1 MPAAHSGGIVEAGS
15 YVLAARPRGW
25 GGGAGWP
32 GGRTATGRRL
42 AKSLLAS
49 SARTSAPVACLLDQV
64 RVRVEGHARAR
75 VTKDVA
81 DLDDVEVDVDDQ
93 VAREGVAQ
101 VVEAHAPSLD
111 IEPGVD
117 GGASEHPLGDVVV
130 QERRAV
136 RGREHVVRFGS
147 EA

>member
-1 MPAAHSGGIVEAGS
+1 M
-15 YVLAARPRGW
+15 
-25 GGGAGWP
+25 
-32 GGRTATGRRL
+32 GRRCWL
-42 AKSLLAS
+42 ARRSDRHWEKVGEVALGELGPDVGA
-49 SARTSAPVACLLDQV
+49 VACLLDQV
-64 RVRVEGHARAR
+64 RVRVDGHARAR

-81 DLDDVEVDVDDQ
+81 DLDDVEADVDDQ
-93 VAREGVAQ
+93 MAREGVAQ

-111 IEPGVD
+111 IESGVD

-147 EA
+147 EAGVSFVLLENRGELGGRVSE